1 MLNRFYPDYDDLF
14 TKLRDLV
21 TPKRKIFM
29 VGGAIRDIFLNRPTN
44 DFDFVLSSDSV
55 LVARSI
61 ANQLNGDF
69 YIMDKERGT
78 ARVITERNNKRF
90 SLDFSLFQGET
101 IAQDL
106 KSRDFTI
113 NAIALDISN
122 PGEAIDPM
130 EGREDIL
137 QKKLRMCSPTSF
149 PDDPIRVLRAI
160 RLSVGLGFSIPADTV
175 QAMKASTNFITRSSA
190 ERQRDEL
197 FHIMDLRKTDS
208 ALRLMDHIGA
218 IKVVLPELELLRNLP
233 QSAPHIHRVWEHTLA
248 VIAWLDKLFQ
258 VLVDGYNEEASAS
271 LLIGLAVL
279 KLGQYRHNLFLHYQ
293 TDPINDR
300 SYRALLKF
308 IALYHDV
315 GKANTYHEDENGRI
329 RFLQHEQIGSE
340 VIKRRGRL
348 LALSENEITLGEV
361 IVRNHMRIHN
371 LDWNGTKPTRRAI
384 YHFFRDTNSAGVDV
398 CLLSLADVQ
407 GTYGS
412 TLTQEHWIE
421 KLNICQ
427 TLFSAWWEERSSIVT
442 PPRLITGDD
451 LIQLFGLKPGRQIGE
466 ILESVQESQ
475 AIGTITDREE
485 AINFVKDL
493 LQNE

>member
-21 TPKRKIFM
+21 TPKRKIFI
-29 VGGAIRDIFLNRPTN
+29 VGGAIRDIFLNCPTN
-44 DFDFVLSSDSV
+44 DFDFVLSSDAV
-55 LVARSI
+55 LVAKSI

-78 ARVITERNNKRF
+78 ARVITERNKKRVR
-90 SLDFSLFQGET
+90 LDFSLFQGET
-101 IAQDL
+101 LDQDL

-130 EGREDIL
+130 EGREDIF
-137 QKKLRMCSPTSF
+137 QKKLRMCSSTSF

-160 RLSVGLGFSIPADTV
+160 RLSVGLGFSIPTDTV
-175 QAMKASTNFITRSSA
+175 QAMKASANFIPRSSA

-197 FHIMDLRKTDS
+197 FHILDLRKTGS
-208 ALRLMDHIGA
+208 ALRMMDHIGA
-218 IKVVLPELELLRNLP
+218 IKIVLPELEHLRNLP
-233 QSAPHIHRVWEHTLA
+233 QSTPHILGVWEHTLA
-248 VIAWLDKLFQ
+248 VIASLENLFQ
-258 VLVDGYNEEASAS
+258 VLVDKFDEDAAAS
-271 LLIGLAVL
+271 LLFGLVVL
-279 KLGQYRHNLFLHYQ
+279 KLGQYRQNLLQHYQ
-293 TDPINDR
+293 SNLSIDR

-315 GKANTYHEDENGRI
+315 GKANTYHEDGNGRI

-340 VIKRRGRL
+340 LIKQRGRH
-348 LALSENEITLGEV
+348 LALSENEINLCEI
-361 IVRNHMRIHN
+361 IVQNHMRIHN
-371 LDWNGTKPTRRAI
+371 LDRTGTIPTRRAI
-384 YHFFRDTNSAGVDV
+384 YHYFRDTNQAGVDI
-398 CLLSLADVQ
+398 CLLSLADVL
-407 GTYGS
+407 GTYGP

-421 KLNICQ
+421 KLDICLM
-427 TLFSAWWEERSSIVT
+427 LFSAWWEQKSSIVT

-451 LIQLFGLKPGRQIGE
+451 LIQLFNLVPGRRIGE

-475 AIGTITDREE
+475 AVGTITDREE
-485 AINFVKDL
+485 AIKFVRDL
-493 LQNE
+493 LQNK